1 MWTNLVRLS
10 MCEFKVFLEDE
21 KVMEDVIY
29 AKVEGDGVVL
39 RDILGE
45 TKIFENRSIEEVNV
59 FSTKLILK

>member
-1 MWTNLVRLS
+1 

-29 AKVEGDGVVL
+29 AKVESGGVVL

>member
-1 MWTNLVRLS
+1 